1 MAKHYHI
8 MANEGDI
15 AETVLLPGD
24 PMRAKFIAE
33 NYLENAKCYNKV
45 RGMFGFTGTYKGK
58 RISVQGTGMGMPSHS
73 IYVDELIN
81 VYKAKKL
88 IRIGSA
94 GSINNDVNLRDI
106 VIAEAASTNSGINRR
121 RFNGMN
127 YAPCANF
134 ELLYA
139 AYNKAKEKNINVKV
153 GNILSSDLFYD
164 NTGDSVE
171 LWADYGCLAVE
182 METAELYTLAAR
194 YGVKALSILTI
205 SDHILKG
212 LETTPE
218 ERERTFTDMMEIALE
233 IG

>member
-1 MAKHYHI
+1 
-8 MANEGDI
+8 
-15 AETVLLPGD
+15 
-24 PMRAKFIAE
+24 
-33 NYLENAKCYNKV
+33 
-45 RGMFGFTGTYKGK
+45 
-58 RISVQGTGMGMPSHS
+58 
-73 IYVDELIN
+73 
-81 VYKAKKL
+81 
-88 IRIGSA
+88 
-94 GSINNDVNLRDI
+94 
-106 VIAEAASTNSGINRR
+106 
-121 RFNGMN
+121 MN

>member
-171 LWADYGCLAVE
+171 LWANYGCLAVE

>member
-164 NTGDSVE
+164 NTGNSVE

>member
-15 AETVLLPGD
+15 SETVLLPGD

>member
-164 NTGDSVE
+164 NTGDLVE